1 MCPAFKYYYIPNIP
15 ESLSFSN
22 GECQFNVEVLVM
34 LKKGMLFL
42 FTLCLLCFT
51 GICEACDSSVCT
63 DNAASSDALMSYS
76 GRNSPPDYSDRR
88 SWAFLEKDDD
98 GSYADVF
105 FVAPT
110 VCTYRDS
117 HVMRMDDEV
126 VKAKFLG
133 SINMEIGIYNDDAR
147 VFAPY
152 YRQAALNVY
161 NMEPKYAE
169 QYLNGAYLDVKSA
182 FEYYMRRHNGGRPVI
197 LAGFSQGADM
207 CIRLMKDFCGNKSFD
222 SRIIACYALG
232 WRVTPE
238 ELSKHA
244 NIRMAKSEDDVGTIV
259 CFDCESEDVKGTI
272 IIPEGMKSLSI
283 NPLTWRTDSSYAE
296 KTLNRGACFTD
307 YSGEVTKEVPEF
319 TGAYICPERGV
330 LKISDVRP
338 SEYPK
343 VLDIFPDGSYHVYD
357 YMFFYR
363 NLQENVAKRIEAYK
377 RLHK

>member
-1 MCPAFKYYYIPNIP
+1 
-15 ESLSFSN
+15 
-22 GECQFNVEVLVM
+22 
-34 LKKGMLFL
+34 
-42 FTLCLLCFT
+42 
-51 GICEACDSSVCT
+51 
-63 DNAASSDALMSYS
+63 
-76 GRNSPPDYSDRR
+76 
-88 SWAFLEKDDD
+88 
-98 GSYADVF
+98 
-105 FVAPT
+105 
-110 VCTYRDS
+110 
-117 HVMRMDDEV
+117 MRMDDEV
-126 VKAKFLG
+126 VKSKFIG

-182 FEYYMRRHNGGRPVI
+182 FEYYMRWHNGGRPII

-232 WRVTPE
+232 WRVTEE

-272 IIPEGMKSLSI
+272 IVPEGMKSLSI

-319 TGAYICPERGV
+319 TGAFICPERGV

-338 SEYPK
+338 AEYAK
-343 VLDIFPDGSYHVYD
+343 VLDIFPDGAYHMYD

-363 NLQENVAKRIEAYK
+363 NLQENVAKRIEAHK